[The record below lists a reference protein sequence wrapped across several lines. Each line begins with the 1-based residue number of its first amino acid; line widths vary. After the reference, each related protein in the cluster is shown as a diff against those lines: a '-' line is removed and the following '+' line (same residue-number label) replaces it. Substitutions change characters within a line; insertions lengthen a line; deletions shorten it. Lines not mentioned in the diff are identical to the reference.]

1 MPQALEVLELAMH
14 CVRTVTLRM
23 SRLVCCLALVVASNG
38 VAGGAQEATADP
50 RQAWQ
55 ILDYIAA
62 DYRGAVVNGQVK
74 NATEFAELQ
83 NFAATAQSQIAALP
97 DRPGRGELLAQATD
111 LERNISSRQTP
122 ERVAAQAHEL
132 AATLLRIYPV
142 PLAPNEAPDLQR
154 GMALY
159 ATSCSGCHGA
169 LGAGDGPAASTLD
182 PKPVAFTDIDRAR
195 VRTPFG
201 YYQVITQGLDG
212 TSMTSFSNLSD
223 ADRWALAFFVS
234 TLSFDEAD
242 RHAGE
247 KRWQSDQTVHADVP
261 NLEAL
266 AGASEE
272 QLAASLGN
280 AAARSVLAYL
290 RSHPSAVTEEGAPT
304 GIALA
309 RARFAASARAY
320 ATGQVGEAQRL
331 ALSAYLEG
339 FEQVEPTLAV
349 ANPDL
354 LGRVESAVA
363 HYRTALGSE
372 QSTADVADQATRI
385 DKLLKLADQELAG
398 GGATAATAFLGSF
411 TILLREGV
419 EALLIVVAVIAFL
432 TKAQRADL
440 LSYVH
445 GGWIA
450 ALLAGAA
457 TWGLATYVV
466 GISGAQRETTEGL
479 SSVFAAAVLLSVGLW
494 MHNKSLAGRWQ
505 EYLQARLSHALSQ
518 RSAWF
523 LAGLSFIAV
532 YREVFETILFYSA
545 LWTQGQHEALLAGL
559 IAGVLLLA
567 LIAYA
572 LLRATRRLPISQFFA
587 VSSVFIGVL
596 AVVLVGKGLAALQE
610 AGIVDLTS
618 IAGPRVPWLGIY
630 PSLQTVSA
638 QIVVAVLT
646 IIGFVVNYLGV
657 REARNAH
664 R

>member
-1 MPQALEVLELAMH
+1 MH
-14 CVRTVTLRM
+14 RVSTVTLRM
-23 SRLVCCLALVVASNG
+23 SWLACWLALLVASNG
-38 VAGGAQEATADP
+38 VAGSTQEPTPDP

-55 ILDYIAA
+55 LLDYIAA

-74 NATEFAELQ
+74 NAAEFAELQ
-83 NFAATAQSQIAALP
+83 NFAATAQSQIEALP
-97 DRPGRGELLAQATD
+97 ERPGRGELLAKATD

-122 ERVAAQAHEL
+122 ERVATLAHEL
-132 AATLLRIYPV
+132 AANLLRIYPV
-142 PLAPNEAPDLQR
+142 PLAPKVAPDLQR
-154 GMALY
+154 GSALY
-159 ATSCSGCHGA
+159 ASSCSGCHGA
-169 LGAGDGPAASTLD
+169 RGAGDGPAASALD
-182 PKPVAFTDIDRAR
+182 PTPIAFTDIDRAR

-201 YYQVITQGLDG
+201 YYQVVTQGLGG
-212 TSMTSFSNLSD
+212 TSMASFSSLSD

-234 TLSFDEAD
+234 TLSFDEAE
-242 RHAGE
+242 RRAGE
-247 KRWQSDQTVHADVP
+247 KRWLSDQTVHADVP

-266 AGASEE
+266 SGTSEE
-272 QLAASLGN
+272 QLTASVGN

-290 RSHPSAVTEEGAPT
+290 RSYPSAVTDEDAPT

-309 RARFAASARAY
+309 RARFAASARVY
-320 ATGQVGEAQRL
+320 ATGQLREAQRL
-331 ALSAYLEG
+331 ALSAYLDG
-339 FEQVEPTLAV
+339 FEQIEPTLAV
-349 ANPDL
+349 TNPDL

-363 HYRTALGSE
+363 DFRTALGSG
-372 QSTADVADQATRI
+372 QSTADVADRATRI
-385 DKLLKLADQELAG
+385 DTLLELADQELAG

-432 TKAQRADL
+432 GKAQRTDL
-440 LSYVH
+440 LPYVH
-445 GGWIA
+445 GGWLA

-457 TWGLATYVV
+457 TWGVATYVV

-505 EYLQARLSHALSQ
+505 QYLQARLSHALSQ

-545 LWTQGQHEALLAGL
+545 LWTQGQHEALVLGL
-559 IAGVLLLA
+559 IAGMLLLA
-567 LIAYA
+567 VIAYA

-596 AVVLVGKGLAALQE
+596 AVVLVGKGVAALQE
-610 AGIVDLTS
+610 AGMVDLTS
-618 IAGPRVPWLGIY
+618 IAGPRVTWLGVY
-630 PSLQTVSA
+630 PSLQTLIA
-638 QIVVAVLT
+638 QLLVAALT
-646 IIGFVVNYLGV
+646 IVGFVANYSGARGAQSAMV
-657 REARNAH
+657 RHEESPSK
-664 R
+664 